1 MSNVPSMSTYHLAKI
16 GFALGESYSISDLS
30 CRVLLTRTVV
40 REFIDAINDD
50 FPNASYPAIMQL
62 DQRFRSVYEALP
74 VCLRPDLPQ
83 PFDLD
88 MIGTKR
94 YLVEQRVFMGITLH
108 NRLMRLHRAYMS
120 RGYDEPQYRYSTDCC
135 IESAF
140 ALLDLAAQSRQ
151 GLCRW
156 WVVVVH
162 IWTAGLVLGSELL
175 RVGQPSATQ
184 RSRKEGVLKAISL
197 LE

>member
-1 MSNVPSMSTYHLAKI
+1 
-16 GFALGESYSISDLS
+16 
-30 CRVLLTRTVV
+30 
-40 REFIDAINDD
+40 
-50 FPNASYPAIMQL
+50 
-62 DQRFRSVYEALP
+62 
-74 VCLRPDLPQ
+74 
-83 PFDLD
+83 
-88 MIGTKR
+88 
-94 YLVEQRVFMGITLH
+94 MGITLH

-120 RGYDEPQYRYSTDCC
+120 RGYEESQYRYSTDCC

-140 ALLDLAAQSRQ
+140 ALLDLADQSRQ

-175 RVGQPSATQ
+175 RGGQGTDALE
-184 RSRKEGVLKAISL
+184 RRKQGVLKAISI

>member
-1 MSNVPSMSTYHLAKI
+1 VDDQDIGKGSAAGSAPNMATYHLAKI
-16 GFALGESYSISDLS
+16 ESALL
-30 CRVLLTRTVV
+30 V
-40 REFIDAINDD
+40 RDFIDAINEN
-50 FPNASYPAIMQL
+50 FPNASYTAIMQL
-62 DQRFRSVYEALP
+62 DQRFRAAYQSLP
-74 VCLRPDLPQ
+74 ACLRPDLPQ

-88 MIGTKR
+88 MIGNKR

-140 ALLDLAAQSRQ
+140 ALLDLAGQSRQ

-175 RVGQPSATQ
+175 RGGQGTDALE
-184 RSRKEGVLKAISL
+184 RRKEGVLKAISL